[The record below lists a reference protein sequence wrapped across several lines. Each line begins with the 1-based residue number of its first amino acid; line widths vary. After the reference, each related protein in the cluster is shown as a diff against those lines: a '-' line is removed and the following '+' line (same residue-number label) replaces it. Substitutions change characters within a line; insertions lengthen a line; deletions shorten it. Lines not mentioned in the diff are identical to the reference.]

1 MSEQFSWSEDHGSME
16 ADRSLSKCNVSA
28 DRQRRHGVLVVTVL
42 VLLILQLLSAQ
53 GVDSAG
59 AQSTD
64 LQAFEFVSERRA
76 LYDGR
81 AGFQVSRAQKQ
92 LRGNTAVHT
101 NFQETGLV
109 VGTSY

>member
-1 MSEQFSWSEDHGSME
+1 MSEQFSWCEDHGSME

-28 DRQRRHGVLVVTVL
+28 DRQRRHGVLVVTL
-42 VLLILQLLSAQ
+42 VLLILQLLCAQ